1 MLAQRLSLTMNTTRT
16 PRTASRSEGPSATAD
31 RLAVWILLALGLLLM
46 LVSAG
51 KAEQPTATRVDRFQ
65 GPLPPGQTLHVENI
79 TGDIV
84 VSAGKE
90 FSAVVTVTVSAAT
103 REKAE
108 EILGKTR
115 VVGDHEDGWSLQT
128 RWPGMRQSGRRE
140 GRHASLCSSCKI
152 VARYEIVV
160 PPGITAELQT
170 VNGDVR
176 VADCDGTMTLTAVNG
191 SIDVRGVRRS
201 LEAQTVNGKISAAA
215 GALARDAS
223 VELKS
228 VNGNVTLTL
237 PPDAKFDLAAS
248 TMNGSIASTFPLPVR
263 APQTLPEETLHREV
277 KGAHA
282 PRIIVSD
289 EDGETTVMDVREF
302 EHEMSESM
310 KEIRVQI
317 EEGMRDAE
325 QGIREAERGIRE
337 AEREL
342 RRVRIDTPGRQ
353 YSGSIGKGGVRVQLS
368 TLNGNALLLAA
379 GTKEADAKPLVT
391 ERRSFVVTIPKVEV
405 HVGPG
410 APHVAPVAPVP
421 PVPPEPAIAPLPP
434 LPPFEGEVIRG
445 DISGDFVST
454 STGGSYRV
462 GNVSGRVTI
471 LTQSGEIHV
480 RSAGAGADLK
490 SLGGD
495 IVIGPVNGDL
505 KASTMAGDIR
515 AGAVTGSALADTA
528 GGDIRIDRIAGN
540 LDAKTAGGD
549 VVVPRVGGG
558 VRAATAGG
566 DIRIGMASRDLKGG
580 VTIRNSGG
588 DVSIWLPADCKADVE
603 MIVEGADEDDTAIRS
618 DFGNLTVSKRPGY
631 QRATLSLNGGG
642 ERVVIRTS
650 SGTIRLKKG
659 TPSQ

>member
-1 MLAQRLSLTMNTTRT
+1 MNMIKNTGS
-16 PRTASRSEGPSATAD
+16 ASGSQSPAATAN

-46 LVSAG
+46 LVAAG

-65 GPLPPGQTLHVENI
+65 GPMTPGQTLHVENI

-90 FSAVVTVTVSAAT
+90 FSAAVTVTVSAPT

-115 VVGDHEDGWSLQT
+115 VVGDRDEGWSLET
-128 RWPGMRQSGRRE
+128 RWPGMRQSGRHD
-140 GRHASLCSSCKI
+140 GRHASPCSNCKI

-160 PPGITAELQT
+160 PSGITAELQT

-191 SIDVRGVRRS
+191 SIDARGLRRS
-201 LEAQTVNGKISAAA
+201 LEAQTVNGRILASVD
-215 GALARDAS
+215 ALAHDAS
-223 VELKS
+223 FELKS

-237 PPDAKFDLAAS
+237 PRDAKFDLAAS

-263 APQTLPEETLHREV
+263 GPQTPPEETVRREATRS
-277 KGAHA
+277 GHS
-282 PRIIVSD
+282 PRVIVSD

-317 EEGMRDAE
+317 EEGMRDADE
-325 QGIREAERGIRE
+325 GMREAERGIRE

-368 TLNGNALLLAA
+368 TLNGNAVLLAA
-379 GTKEADAKPLVT
+379 GTKEADAKPLVS

-410 APHVAPVAPVP
+410 PHLAPVP
-421 PVPPEPAIAPLPP
+421 PAPGVPPEPAIAPLAP
-434 LPPFEGEVIRG
+434 LPPPPAPFEGEVVRG
-445 DISGDFVST
+445 DISGDFLST
-454 STGGSYRV
+454 STGGSCRV
-462 GNVSGRVTI
+462 GNVSGRVKI
-471 LTQSGEIHV
+471 LTHSGEIHV

-549 VVVPRVGGG
+549 IVAPRVGGS

-566 DIRIGMASRDLKGG
+566 DVRIGMTSRDIKGG

-588 DVSIWLPADCKADVE
+588 DVSIWLPSDSKADVE
-603 MIVEGADEDDTAIRS
+603 MIVDGADEDDTAIRS
-618 DFGNLTVSKRPGY
+618 EFGNLTVSKRPGY

-659 TPSQ
+659 TPGQ